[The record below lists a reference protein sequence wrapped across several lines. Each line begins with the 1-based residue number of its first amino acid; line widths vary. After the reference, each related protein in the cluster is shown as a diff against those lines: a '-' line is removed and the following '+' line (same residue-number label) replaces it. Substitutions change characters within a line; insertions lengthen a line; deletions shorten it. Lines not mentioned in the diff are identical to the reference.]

1 MQNTHLINLL
11 AATGLSL
18 GLAIPSAAFAY
29 GKNDAIRD
37 CEQRIRSEYSLSDL
51 RDAKAEQLM
60 DSTLHFK
67 VNGQTKID
75 GKKYPW
81 DCEVKDRHVTTV
93 NYSGPKPEGLGT
105 AEKLAIGAAAAIAV
119 GAAASAMSKD
129 KEPEPVAET
138 AAPPEVRTRSSGE
151 MEVMLADGC
160 TVLYN
165 DIGLRTQ
172 KGASCSADDL
182 TQAEKAMSAHLSSER

>member
-182 TQAEKAMSAHLSSER
+182 KQAEKAMTAHLNSGR